1 MKFVKYFFVLLLSL
15 ILLFVAKGFLTPSI
29 SYSSEITVEK
39 PLKEAWA
46 VMSDESKTSLW
57 LEGIIDSELVS
68 GQKGEIGS
76 VTKYTFSNK
85 GQETYIY
92 ETLKSIEEE
101 KYVDI
106 DFVIEGVKTMD
117 YRMDFSFLDGKTVI
131 KSSTTTTGDGMLMRS
146 MLSFMQN
153 SMLEQ
158 EEKNMNNLKKVIDQN
173 TTDYFFNDV
182 E

>member
-1 MKFVKYFFVLLLSL
+1 M
-15 ILLFVAKGFLTPSI
+15 
-29 SYSSEITVEK
+29 
-39 PLKEAWA
+39 
-46 VMSDESKTSLW
+46 
-57 LEGIIDSELVS
+57 VS

-85 GQETYIY
+85 GQESYIY

-101 KYVDI
+101 KYVAM
-106 DFVIEGVKTMD
+106 DFVIEGVMTMD
-117 YRMDFSFLDGKTVI
+117 YRMDFSLSDGKTVI

-173 TTDYFFNDV
+173 TTDYFFSV
-182 E
+182 LE